1 MSQNNDMPGSPES
14 KRHKPNTDVVEV
26 DKTENKKIRK
36 TGKRFLLK
44 HTFKNILGLE
54 VGKNVYSK
62 KEEHFGVQWYF
73 CIEHAPE
80 DFLIVLY
87 CSWPKSIGESTIKE
101 YFEFKFGA
109 NTGDTTSKKFIATFR
124 NNNGSDSNG
133 FQMKWSKLE
142 SDFVED
148 GKLKVELNAEVLEST
163 GLFGPRLRN
172 FDETTKEV
180 SDLILVVNGEKFY
193 VSKFYLSSQSDYFRA
208 LFLRGY
214 SESSMPE
221 IKLEGIDADD
231 FQHFLVLLYGEKV
244 LDEITVEGI
253 LLIADMYNT
262 PVAIRQCEDFL
273 LDVSKKTLKK
283 KFQMAIR
290 YNLEKLKTKILADVK
305 TISDIREIAWEE
317 EVDDLEPS
325 IISTLLKKAISD
337 KQSCSCSHSLHSIV

>member
-1 MSQNNDMPGSPES
+1 MSQNNEMPGSPES

-26 DKTENKKIRK
+26 DKTENNKIRK
-36 TGKRFLLK
+36 TGKRFVLK

-54 VGKNVYSK
+54 VGKNVYSR

-87 CSWPKSIGESTIKE
+87 CSWPNSIGESTIKVF
-101 YFEFKFGA
+101 FEFKFGA

-124 NNNGSDSNG
+124 NNNGSGSNG

-148 GKLKVELNAEVLEST
+148 GKFKVELNAEVLEST

-193 VSKFYLSSQSDYFRA
+193 VSKFYLASQSDYFRA
-208 LFLRGY
+208 LFLKGY

-231 FQHFLVLLYGEKV
+231 FQRFLELLYGEKV
-244 LDEITVEGI
+244 MNEITVEGI
-253 LLIADMYNT
+253 LLIADMFNI

-273 LDVSKKTLKK
+273 LDVSKKMLKE

-290 YNLEKLKTKILADVK
+290 YNLEKLKIMPKRNNKSLKND
-305 TISDIREIAWEE
+305 EE
-317 EVDDLEPS
+317 GSSAPKNQKVGTESMENDKMECSEDC
-325 IISTLLKKAISD
+325 TQLLNGEQQEEK
-337 KQSCSCSHSLHSIV
+337 